1 MFQTTKQLPKG
12 DDLLALCSGGT
23 VPMISPWYCDMAV
36 SVNGGTPKW
45 LKIRKIMW
53 KNWWKWGV
61 PHNLG
66 CVLFWLVSVTP
77 WKSRFLPSKS
87 RKVHMPG
94 DFGSKSRKIRK
105 NRKVEKSK
113 NSKNSKSRKLF
124 GFLTFCENFPWKSDK
139 PRGVLEALE
148 HRQYPRTGLFMVV
161 WLLFP
166 GRMVGYFPGEQETCN
181 QCICIRIRFCVAHVI
196 SGFLY
201 FFVLVLWVLK
211 AGYWKPTKL
220 LSRYLAQGHQGH
232 YCH

>member
-1 MFQTTKQLPKG
+1 MVYGLYT
-12 DDLLALCSGGT
+12 
-23 VPMISPWYCDMAV
+23 IPW
-36 SVNGGTPKW
+36 T
-45 LKIRKIMW
+45 I
-53 KNWWKWGV
+53 
-61 PHNLG
+61 

-87 RKVHMPG
+87 RKVEK
-94 DFGSKSRKIRK
+94 FTCQEISARKVEKIEKFEKSKSRKIRTI
-105 NRKVEKSK
+105 RKIR
-113 NSKNSKSRKLF
+113 SRKLF

-201 FFVLVLWVLK
+201 FFVLILWVLK

>member
-1 MFQTTKQLPKG
+1 
-12 DDLLALCSGGT
+12 
-23 VPMISPWYCDMAV
+23 
-36 SVNGGTPKW
+36 
-45 LKIRKIMW
+45 MW

-87 RKVHMPG
+87 RKVEKSKSSHARR
-94 DFGSKSRKIRK
+94 FRLEKSKKSKNSKSRK
-105 NRKVEKSK
+105 VEKSKNSNNSK

-166 GRMVGYFPGEQETCN
+166 GRLVGYFPGEQETCN
-181 QCICIRIRFCVAHVI
+181 QCIKIRFCVAH
-196 SGFLY
+196 
-201 FFVLVLWVLK
+201 
-211 AGYWKPTKL
+211 WKPTKL